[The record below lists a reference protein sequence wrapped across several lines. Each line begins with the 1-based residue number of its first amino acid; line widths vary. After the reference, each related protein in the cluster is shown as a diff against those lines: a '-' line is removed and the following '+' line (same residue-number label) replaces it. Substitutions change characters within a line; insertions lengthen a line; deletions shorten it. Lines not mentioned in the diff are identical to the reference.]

1 MNEEVQDQSDIRIY
15 SDGSGYEGNVGAGAV
30 LYQRGVRKGKL
41 RYRLGDLTEHTV
53 YEGELVGLTLG
64 AELLQKEARVKKVT
78 FYTDNQATIQ
88 SLDSF
93 KPGPGYYI
101 ADGFLHT
108 ITRIRH
114 KFPRRKIRVHWIPGH
129 EDVQGN
135 KAVDETAKK
144 ATTDGSS
151 HDAALPLQLRSR
163 NTLPFSKS
171 AFKQRFYAELNT
183 ENALIFAKSPRCNAI
198 RRIDESGPTKN

>member
-1 MNEEVQDQSDIRIY
+1 MHEEDQDRLDIRIY
-15 SDGSGYEGNVGAGAV
+15 SDSSGYEGNVGAGAV
-30 LYQRGVRKGKL
+30 LYRRGVRKGKL
-41 RYRLGDLTEHTV
+41 HYRLGDLTEHMV
-53 YEGELVGLTLG
+53 YKGELVGLTLG

-93 KPGPGYYI
+93 KPGPGHYI

-114 KFPRRKIRVHWIPGH
+114 KFPRSEIRVHWILGH

-135 KAVDETAKK
+135 EAVDETAKK
-144 ATTDGSS
+144 AATDGSS

-171 AFKQRFYAELNT
+171 AFKQKFYAELNT
-183 ENALIFAKSPRCNAI
+183 ECTNIC
-198 RRIDESGPTKN
+198 